1 MQTELNNKI
10 KLSSDVKSAP
20 SVKNKTVYDYS
31 KYSSIDEFAWDVELE
46 EKLSPLAQKLNLSQ
60 ESLEMLLELALEMAR
75 KQKNFYEKDE
85 EEKYKDNVLNY
96 HQMFDE
102 DCELPK
108 VNSIQ
113 LKQYMSLAN
122 SAYSEFSS
130 PKLKEILERTG
141 LVYHPELIK
150 MFHKIG
156 ELSQEDNLSHC
167 GAPKIEELTPAQILY
182 GTNS

>member
-10 KLSSDVKSAP
+10 KLDTNINTANSSVNSL
-20 SVKNKTVYDYS
+20 YDYS
-31 KYSSIDEFAWDVELE
+31 KFSSIDEFDWDVELE
-46 EKLSPLAQKLNLSQ
+46 NKLSPIAKRLNLSQ
-60 ESLEMLLELALEMAR
+60 ESLESLLELALEMI
-75 KQKNFYEKDE
+75 QKHKAAYEKDD
-85 EEKYKDNVLNY
+85 EEKYNEQILNY

-102 DCELPK
+102 DSELPK
-108 VNSIQ
+108 VNSPH
-113 LKQYMSLAN
+113 LKQYMSVAN
-122 SAYSEFSS
+122 RAYSEFSS
-130 PKLKEILERTG
+130 PKLKEILEKTG

-167 GAPKIEELTPAQILY
+167 GAPVVEELTPAQILY